1 MADMLLKVLQKK
13 GDMALPDVLVPDM
26 EDSVP
31 LAEKASARQA
41 IASLLPQL
49 AQLGAHTKVL
59 PRVNS
64 LDTGTCPRAT
74 SILLH
79 SAMQSSDRL
88 MEDDLQAVIAQGDL
102 IFGVSV
108 GKVGSAEDMRRID
121 EIVSALE
128 SKNGVRAGKIH
139 IVPWLET
146 AAGVVN
152 AHEICKSSSRHCHPL
167 TPPPLNECW
176 SHRISPCVPGL
187 RHRIIGVAYGG
198 DDFLTDMGVQGASDQ
213 TPSGLVTYARSA
225 ISVAARAANVLSLE
239 TPATDVKRL
248 GYRGMFAIHPN
259 QVQTINECF
268 SPSAQEIEYAKKV
281 VAAYEEAERQGKG
294 STSVDGKMVDAPV
307 VKRAYALLKTL
318 PQP

>member
-1 MADMLLKVLQKK
+1 MGTRRLLATVATGHGALRSWLFVPGRQDMLVKVLQKK

-49 AQLGAHTKVL
+49 AQMGAHTKVL

-64 LDTGTCPRAT
+64 LDTG
-74 SILLH
+74 
-79 SAMQSSDRL
+79 L

-128 SKNGVRAGKIH
+128 SKNGIRAGKIH

-152 AHEICKSSSRHCHPL
+152 AREICKSSS
-167 TPPPLNECW
+167 
-176 SHRISPCVPGL
+176 
-187 RHRIIGVAYGG
+187 RIIGVAYGG

-213 TPSGLVTYARSA
+213 SPSGLVTYARSA

-239 TPATDVKRL
+239 TPYVNFRSAEGLRAQATDVKRL